1 MKLLIAGDFC
11 PIQRVENYLE
21 DGHQE
26 LMGKF
31 ADLIEKADHTI
42 VNLECPLTESKKPI
56 DKTGP
61 ALKTNAKAA
70 LFLNKAN
77 IDIVTLANNH
87 IMDYGE
93 EGLRDTLNAL
103 KSSDIKYV
111 GAALESCQ
119 LSEPLI
125 ILKDNVKVGI
135 LNFCEN
141 EWSTNYGNRVGANSL
156 NPVRNYKSIKQLK
169 DTVDYIVLI
178 IHGGNEMY
186 NLPSPQ
192 MKELYHFFI
201 DAGANAII
209 SHHTHC
215 TSGYEVYNGAP
226 IFYSL
231 GNFLFDNES
240 FRFSDW
246 NFGSA
251 VTLELNANDAVK
263 FEIHYFNQCNDK
275 PSIEMVEN
283 IGSINNAIQS
293 LNDIIL
299 DDLALENAFNKYAM
313 QQKKMY
319 DYYIEPHA
327 FKYLQALQNRKLISS
342 LWSKRKK
349 KYLSNLIRCESHREL
364 LLNILNREG

>member
-11 PIQRVENYLE
+11 PIQRVDNYLE

-26 LMGKF
+26 LLGKF
-31 ADLIEKADHTI
+31 ANLINKADHTI
-42 VNLECPLTESKKPI
+42 VNLECPITDSKNPI
-56 DKTGP
+56 IKTGP
-61 ALKTNAKAA
+61 ALKTNSKAA
-70 LFLNKAN
+70 IFLNNAK

-87 IMDYGE
+87 IMDYGQD
-93 EGLRDTLNAL
+93 GLRDTINAL
-103 KSSDIKYV
+103 KSSNIKYV
-111 GAALESCQ
+111 GAALESNQ
-119 LSEPLI
+119 ISEPLI
-125 ILKDNVKVGI
+125 VLKDNVKVGI

-141 EWSTNYGNRVGANSL
+141 EWSTNYGNKVGANSL

-169 DTVDYIVLI
+169 DTVDYVILI
-178 IHGGNEMY
+178 IHGGNEMH

-201 DAGANAII
+201 DVGANAII

-231 GNFLFDNES
+231 GNFLFDHDTL
-240 FRFSDW
+240 RFSDW

-251 VTLELNANDAVK
+251 VTLHLNGTDSVK
-263 FEIHYFNQCNDK
+263 FEMHYFNQCNDN

-283 IGSINNAIQS
+283 ISSIKNALQS
-293 LNDIIL
+293 LNDIIM
-299 DDLALENAFNKYAM
+299 DDAALENAFNKYAK

-327 FKYLQALQNRKLISS
+327 SSYLQALQNRKLIRS

-349 KYLSNLIRCESHREL
+349 KYLCNIVRCESHREV
-364 LLNILNREG
+364 LLNILKHEV